1 MKRRGFTLLELMIA
15 IFILAMAMTILLGT
29 ESTSMH
35 MMGYAN
41 DTSIVTMLTRS
52 KMQDIEYEVSRVIA
66 DEGVQEDYAE
76 ELHGDFSEEGYDDIY
91 WDAKIQSIELSDD
104 AANTFVESVTNQIYG
119 TGDEGGTL
127 SGNTTVTQ
135 FLPMMVSFL
144 PTIINQLGQRV
155 RKITLTT
162 SWDYLGVTQ
171 TLTVSQF
178 VVILEVDETSGVSGS
193 SVTGS
198 KSGDPADAG
207 TETPT
212 KKTKPAGSTQGSKT
226 RK

>member
-198 KSGDPADAG
+198 TSGDPADAG